1 MFPYKNKNKNKDL
14 FIVDFS
20 KLVNISASA
29 IFRHEM
35 MGIYG
40 WELFHTLRNASMNI

>member
-1 MFPYKNKNKNKDL
+1 MSGNEWYDEWYKNKNKNTDL

-20 KLVNISASA
+20 KIVNISARA

-35 MGIYG
+35 MGMY
-40 WELFHTLRNASMNI
+40 R